1 MANVAA
7 AGSRKTANGFVK
19 HELLERLRCPL
30 SGGRLRLE
38 ATVEEGGEVR
48 SGTLVSAD
56 ETCRYP
62 IVEYVPRFVEDDNY
76 ASNFGFQWTRFRR
89 TQLDSHSGV
98 PVSRE
103 RFYRFSGWNPGMLE
117 GRWVLDVGC
126 GAGRFT
132 EIALDAGARVVA
144 VDYSAAAD
152 ACWDN
157 HRGHPG
163 LDVLQADIYRLP
175 FVLGKF
181 DFVYCFGVLQHT
193 PDVRA
198 AFLSLPPQLRP
209 GGRLAVDLYPRLR
222 RNIIWPKYWLRPVTA
237 RVRPERLLRVV
248 EALVPR
254 LLPVSDL
261 LGRVPG
267 VGHNLRYAIPVMN
280 YRGVFPLTGEQ
291 LREWAVLDTFDM
303 LSARHDKPQTAE
315 SLRRWC
321 EEAGLQEVW
330 VGRRGFLIGRGRRSE
345 DGQGHT

>member
-1 MANVAA
+1 MAYVAA
-7 AGSRKTANGFVK
+7 AGSCETADGFVK
-19 HELLERLRCPL
+19 RELLEFLRCPR
-30 SGGRLRLE
+30 SGAPLRLE
-38 ATVEEGGEVR
+38 AAVEEAGEVR
-48 SGTLVSAD
+48 SGSLVSAD
-56 ETCRYP
+56 GTFRYP
-62 IVEYVPRFVEDDNY
+62 IIESVPRFVQDENY
-76 ASNFGFQWTRFRR
+76 ASSFGFQWTRFRR

-103 RFYRFSGWNPGMLE
+103 RFYRFSGWNPQMLE
-117 GRWVLDVGC
+117 GRRALDVGC

-132 EIALDAGARVVA
+132 EIALEAGARVVA
-144 VDYSAAAD
+144 IDYSAAVD

-157 HRGHPG
+157 HRGHPR
-163 LDVLQADIYRLP
+163 LDVLQADIYQLP
-175 FVLGKF
+175 FVPGSF

-267 VGHNLRYAIPVMN
+267 VGHNLRYAIPVIN
-280 YRGVFPLTGEQ
+280 YRGVYPLSAEQ

-303 LSARHDKPQTAE
+303 LSARHDKPQSAE
-315 SLRRWC
+315 SLRRWF
-321 EEAGLQEVW
+321 EEAGLHEVW
-330 VGRRGFLIGRGRRSE
+330 VGRSGFLIGRGRRSE
-345 DGQGHT
+345 GAAGSI